1 MSVPAPIPPLADL
14 VADPPDWVA
23 VDIRPLPR
31 PMTAYQAWRA
41 LLTRPLPGV
50 ALAMRLRDRV
60 AGWFG
65 LDRLNSRLD
74 PSLGRWPADPQP
86 GDRLDFFTIERIS
99 PEVLTLAARDRHL
112 DTITCITTTDGR
124 LSVTSSVI
132 THNWL
137 GRAYMLPVGPAH
149 RLIVRLMLARLR

>member
-1 MSVPAPIPPLADL
+1 MSLPAPIPPLADL

-23 VDIRPLPR
+23 VDSRSLPR
-31 PMTAYQAWRA
+31 PMTAYQAWHA
-41 LLTRPLPGV
+41 LLTRPLPGM

-60 AGWFG
+60 AEWFG
-65 LDRLNSRLD
+65 LGRLNSHLD
-74 PSLGRWPADPQP
+74 PATGRWPDNPQP
-86 GDRLDFFTIERIS
+86 GDRLDFFIIERIT

-112 DTITCITTTDGR
+112 DTITCITTTGGR
-124 LSVTSSVI
+124 LSVTSSVVW
-132 THNWL
+132 HNWL